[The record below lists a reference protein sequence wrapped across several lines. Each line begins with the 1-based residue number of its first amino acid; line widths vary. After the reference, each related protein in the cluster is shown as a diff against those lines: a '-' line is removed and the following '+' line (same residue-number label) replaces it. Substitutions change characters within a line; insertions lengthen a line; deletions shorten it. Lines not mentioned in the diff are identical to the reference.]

1 MTSKKTKPLYFRL
14 VNDEVRDNCVKTMF
28 LAHQD
33 SEEVLE
39 VVIRPEQ
46 RKRSL
51 AQNRLYWK
59 WVSQW
64 AEHTG
69 DSEQRAHHIFKYK
82 FLVTIFYRDDSQ
94 YAAMCDSVKVLKG
107 IDRGHYDKIAAHVIR
122 QTSTTDASVKQMTE
136 YLDRVERYC
145 YANDFILTTPQELQW
160 VRETE
165 QGK

>member
-1 MTSKKTKPLYFRL
+1 MTKQKMKPLHFRL
-14 VNDEVRDNCVKTMF
+14 VNDDVRDNCVKALFM
-28 LAHQD
+28 AQQS

-39 VVIRPEQ
+39 VVIQPES

-51 AQNRLYWK
+51 AQNRLYWS
-59 WVSQW
+59 WVTQW
-64 AEHTG
+64 ANHTG
-69 DSEQRAHHIFKYK
+69 DSEARAHHIFKYK
-82 FLVTIFYRDDSQ
+82 FLVTIFYRDDEQ

-145 YANDFILTTPQELQW
+145 YANDFKLTIPTAVFIIPFFVFE
-160 VRETE
+160 
-165 QGK
+165 

>member
-1 MTSKKTKPLYFRL
+1 MKKKTKALYFRL
-14 VNDEVRDNCVKTMF
+14 VSDEVRDNCVKALF
-28 LAHQD
+28 VAQQS

-39 VVIRPEQ
+39 VTIQPES

-51 AQNRLYWK
+51 AQNRLYWS
-59 WVSQW
+59 WVTQW
-64 AEHTG
+64 ANHTG
-69 DSEQRAHHIFKYK
+69 DSEARAHHVFKYK
-82 FLVTIFYRDDSQ
+82 FLVTIFYRDDEQ

-145 YANDFILTTPQELQW
+145 YANDFKLTIPNELAW
-160 VRETE
+160 VRD
-165 QGK
+165 

>member
-1 MTSKKTKPLYFRL
+1 MKKKAKALYFRL
-14 VNDEVRDNCVKTMF
+14 VSDEVRDNCVKALFM
-28 LAHQD
+28 AQQS

-39 VVIRPEQ
+39 VVIQPES

-51 AQNRLYWK
+51 AQNRLYWS
-59 WVSQW
+59 WVNQW
-64 AEHTG
+64 ANHTG
-69 DSEQRAHHIFKYK
+69 DSEARAHHIFKYK
-82 FLVTIFYRDDSQ
+82 FLVTIFYRDDEQ

-145 YANDFILTTPQELQW
+145 YANDFKLTIPNELAW
-160 VRETE
+160 VRD
-165 QGK
+165 

>member
-1 MTSKKTKPLYFRL
+1 MTSNKTKPLYFRL
-14 VNDEVRDNCVKTMF
+14 VNDEVRDNCVKALFM
-28 LAHQD
+28 AQQS

-39 VVIRPEQ
+39 VTIQPEN

-64 AEHTG
+64 AQHTG

-82 FLVTIFYRDDSQ
+82 FLVTIFYQDDAQ

-136 YLDRVERYC
+136 YLDRIERYC
-145 YANDFILTTPQELQW
+145 YANDFTLTVPDELQW
-160 VRETE
+160 VRD
-165 QGK
+165 

>member
-1 MTSKKTKPLYFRL
+1 MTLKKTKPLYFRL
-14 VNDEVRDNCVKTMF
+14 ISDEVRDNCVKAMY

-39 VVIRPEQ
+39 VVIQPAK

-51 AQNRLYWK
+51 AQNRLYWS
-59 WVSQW
+59 WITQW
-64 AEHTG
+64 ANHTG
-69 DSEQRAHHIFKYK
+69 DSEERAHHIFKYK
-82 FLVTIFYRDDSQ
+82 FLVTIFYRDDEQ

-145 YANDFILTTPQELQW
+145 YANDFKLTIPNELAW
-160 VRETE
+160 ARD
-165 QGK
+165 

>member
-1 MTSKKTKPLYFRL
+1 MKKKTKALYFRL
-14 VNDEVRDNCVKTMF
+14 VSDEVRDNCVKALFM
-28 LAHQD
+28 AQQS

-39 VVIRPEQ
+39 VVIQPES

-51 AQNRLYWK
+51 AQNRLYWS
-59 WVSQW
+59 WVTQW
-64 AEHTG
+64 ANHTG
-69 DSEQRAHHIFKYK
+69 DSEARTHHIFKYK
-82 FLVTIFYRDDSQ
+82 FLVTIFYRDDAQ

-145 YANDFILTTPQELQW
+145 YSEGVMLKIPQELAW
-160 VRETE
+160 VRD
-165 QGK
+165 

>member
-14 VNDEVRDNCVKTMF
+14 VSDDVRDNCVKALFM
-28 LAHQD
+28 AQQS

-39 VVIRPEQ
+39 VTIQPEK

-51 AQNRLYWK
+51 AQNRLYWS
-59 WVSQW
+59 WVTQW
-64 AEHTG
+64 ANHTG
-69 DSEQRAHHIFKYK
+69 DSEARAHHIFKYK
-82 FLVTIFYRDDSQ
+82 FLVTIFYRDDEQ

-145 YANDFILTTPQELQW
+145 YANDFKLTIPQELAW
-160 VRETE
+160 VRD
-165 QGK
+165 